1 MAAPDAEP
9 ALRSIAWGGR
19 YLVVGFAAGEI
30 PKIPLNLLLLK
41 GCELAGVFW
50 GRHAKLNPAAF
61 RNQMARLLAWGV
73 EGAIRPH
80 IDHVFPLE
88 KTADAIRM
96 IENRQIKGKVIVKP

>member
-1 MAAPDAEP
+1 MLSP

-41 GCELAGVFW
+41 GCEIAGVFW
-50 GRHAKLNPAAF
+50 GRHARLDPAAF
-61 RNQMARLLAWGV
+61 RDKMARLLSWCA
-73 EGAIRPH
+73 EGAIHPH
-80 IDHVFPLE
+80 IDHVLPLE
-88 KTADAIRM
+88 KTADALRM